1 MDPFSQII
9 YHIKKAAGELD
20 PTQVQKLLTPQFIHK
35 DTLSVEGKSYEAY
48 RIQFNNAR
56 GPFKGGIRFHPKAD
70 ESEVSALAAA
80 MAVKCAVVN
89 IPFGGA
95 KGGVSINPK
104 DHTDET
110 LEAVSRAY
118 VQAFCGHLGVDYDIP
133 APDVYTDARVMAWM
147 LDEYESLVGKS
158 EPGVITGKPL
168 ALGGSKGRDIA
179 TALGAQYVLEEYAS
193 VLNKDV
199 SDLTV
204 SVQGFGNAGGTIA
217 KLLHARGATIV
228 AVSDSKGTLI
238 KESGLDPQQI
248 LENKGKGGS
257 VVDTVPEGYHVGAAD
272 DVLFVACDVLV
283 PAALD
288 NVVTEQNVSRI
299 KAKVILELANN
310 PVTPEAET
318 VLTGQG
324 VDVLPDVLVNA
335 GGVVVSYFEWVQNRE
350 QYYWEESLVKER
362 LKEIMCKAFH
372 AVYEHKGAGTYRESA
387 YAIAVGRIIEA
398 MRLRGRLK

>member
-9 YHIKKAAGELD
+9 YHIKKAATGLSPAE
-20 PTQVQKLLTPQFIHK
+20 VQTLLTPQFIHK
-35 DTLSVEGKSYEAY
+35 DTLSVDGKDYEAY
-48 RIQFNNAR
+48 RVQFNNAR
-56 GPFKGGIRFHPKAD
+56 GPFKGGIRFHPNAD

-80 MAVKCAVVN
+80 MAVKCALVN

-95 KGGVSINPK
+95 KGGVAINPK
-104 DHTDET
+104 DHDEAT
-110 LEAVSRAY
+110 LQAVSRAY
-118 VQAFCGHLGVDYDIP
+118 VRAFCGHLGVDYDIP

-179 TALGAQYVLEEYAS
+179 TALGALYVLEEYAS
-193 VLNKDV
+193 VLSKDV
-199 SDLTV
+199 SELTV
-204 SVQGFGNAGGTIA
+204 AVQGFGNAGGTIA

-228 AVSDSKGTLI
+228 AVSDSKGTI
-238 KESGLDPQQI
+238 SKSSGLDPQQI
-248 LENKGKGGS
+248 LESKGHRGS
-257 VVDTVPEGYHVGAAD
+257 VVDTVPEGHSTGGTD
-272 DVLFVACDVLV
+272 DILFTPCDVLI

-288 NVVTEQNVSRI
+288 NVVTEHNVRDV
-299 KAKVILELANN
+299 KARMILELANN
-310 PVTPEAET
+310 PVSPEAEA
-318 VLTGQG
+318 VLVEQG
-324 VDVLPDVLVNA
+324 IDVLPDVLVNA

-362 LKEIMCKAFH
+362 LKEIMSRAFH
-372 AVYEHKGAGTYRESA
+372 AVYEHKGTGTYRESA
-387 YAIAVGRIIEA
+387 YAIAVGRIVEA